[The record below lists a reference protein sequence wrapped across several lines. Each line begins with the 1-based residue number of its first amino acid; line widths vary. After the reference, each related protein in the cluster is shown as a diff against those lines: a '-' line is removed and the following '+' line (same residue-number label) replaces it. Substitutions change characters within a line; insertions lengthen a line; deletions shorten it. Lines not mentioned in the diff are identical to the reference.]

1 MVQGSGYRPDIDGLR
16 AIAVAL
22 VVLFHA
28 GLPGPS
34 GGFIGVDVFFVISGY
49 LITSILLREMRD
61 GSYSLARFYERRIRR
76 IFPALV
82 VVLLA
87 TTAAGLA
94 VLTPDQLAAYG
105 RSMLATMLFVSNF
118 YLGMTANY
126 FSPDAETQPLL
137 HTWSLAVEEQFYIV
151 FPVMLA
157 LLMRW
162 LPRRLKP
169 VIWGLTLAS
178 FAACLVLTGLRP
190 TLAFYLAPTR
200 AWELL
205 AGSLLALH
213 APRALPAGRRRIA
226 QGLGLAGLAL
236 ILGAGVGLTAQTPFP
251 GWAAALPVLGSVALI
266 LAGSLGGGPATTLL
280 SSAPLRGLGLISYSL
295 YLWHWP
301 VIVLLRFWT
310 IDPPTPLQMALAVL
324 AMLLLSVLSW
334 KFVEQPFRHPRRGSR
349 GLRYPALWAGAASI
363 LAVGAISAVLV
374 QTQGLPGRFSAA
386 EQLLLVEEP
395 KDGSVPC
402 DGNRDWQQIM
412 ECPLGA
418 ATGPETFL
426 VWGDSHG
433 LSLLPGLDPAMARLG
448 RRGIFVGI
456 PGCVTLLGLSRA
468 NAPFPQLCPPLG
480 QHVLSVLDKNPQI
493 RTVYLVSRWAVYAQ
507 GLRFRH
513 APTARQTLVIDA
525 ESPAP
530 ALDENP
536 RAFARALDRTIAE
549 LRRRG
554 LKVVVIEQVPD
565 VGYHVSTAMVMTRRT
580 RRELEL
586 RPSRAEYDAF
596 QGSTDA
602 LFAPRIARG
611 EISVVSLADL
621 LCDAAMCR
629 VTTRD
634 GLPAYWDDNHLSR
647 RGARELAPELAEV
660 LR

>member
-200 AWELL
+200 AWSFWPAVCWRFTRRAPCRRGV
-205 AGSLLALH
+205 AGS
-213 APRALPAGRRRIA
+213 RK
-226 QGLGLAGLAL
+226 
-236 ILGAGVGLTAQTPFP
+236 
-251 GWAAALPVLGSVALI
+251 GWGW
-266 LAGSLGGGPATTLL
+266 
-280 SSAPLRGLGLISYSL
+280 RG
-295 YLWHWP
+295 W
-301 VIVLLRFWT
+301 R
-310 IDPPTPLQMALAVL
+310 
-324 AMLLLSVLSW
+324 
-334 KFVEQPFRHPRRGSR
+334 
-349 GLRYPALWAGAASI
+349 
-363 LAVGAISAVLV
+363 
-374 QTQGLPGRFSAA
+374 
-386 EQLLLVEEP
+386 
-395 KDGSVPC
+395 
-402 DGNRDWQQIM
+402 
-412 ECPLGA
+412 
-418 ATGPETFL
+418 
-426 VWGDSHG
+426 
-433 LSLLPGLDPAMARLG
+433 
-448 RRGIFVGI
+448 
-456 PGCVTLLGLSRA
+456 
-468 NAPFPQLCPPLG
+468 
-480 QHVLSVLDKNPQI
+480 
-493 RTVYLVSRWAVYAQ
+493 
-507 GLRFRH
+507 
-513 APTARQTLVIDA
+513 
-525 ESPAP
+525 
-530 ALDENP
+530 
-536 RAFARALDRTIAE
+536 
-549 LRRRG
+549 
-554 LKVVVIEQVPD
+554 
-565 VGYHVSTAMVMTRRT
+565 
-580 RRELEL
+580 
-586 RPSRAEYDAF
+586 
-596 QGSTDA
+596 
-602 LFAPRIARG
+602 
-611 EISVVSLADL
+611 
-621 LCDAAMCR
+621 
-629 VTTRD
+629 
-634 GLPAYWDDNHLSR
+634 
-647 RGARELAPELAEV
+647 
-660 LR
+660 